1 MIGDVWSG
9 LRKDWMTP
17 LVYAFVGDA
26 VWEVYVRAHVLAKG
40 AGKMRDIH
48 LRCSGYSRASAQAS
62 VLRFLESR
70 LTEEEKEW
78 VRRGRNAKSGHVPKN
93 ADLMEYRYSTAFE
106 ALLGHLSVDGQNQRL
121 EYIVQSALAWL
132 DEQDHH

>member
-1 MIGDVWSG
+1 M
-9 LRKDWMTP
+9 RKDWMTP

-48 LRCSGYSRASAQAS
+48 LRCSRYSRASAQAS